1 MKFNLIK
8 KLDKKK
14 TKTYFFRIFLLFV
27 IFLIYYFPVK
37 ANNNLFLE
45 DNFFPEGITISKNG
59 NIYVGS
65 LKENKIVKFKN
76 KKKDSEL
83 FVPSNSNGLMSV
95 IGILADD
102 HNKILW
108 ACSSNPG
115 VTNYPSDNPVSLK
128 AFDLN
133 SGEPLQSYEF
143 PNSGFCNDITLDSNN
158 NVYVTDSFNP
168 RILRLNK
175 SQSRLETWFENDAF
189 KGEGFNLNGI
199 TFTNNNIYTVKMNS
213 GELFKIGIA
222 DNGKPINFTK
232 IDLPRPLNAP
242 DGIKAINKKNLLV
255 VENKGSLTHI
265 NFNKITTLK
274 ILRDDLDTPTT
285 VAIKGKTAW
294 VLQAQFGHLFGD
306 EKDVP
311 PGSFEIIS
319 VQYKPSILTSLK
331 KLLNFLN

>member
-1 MKFNLIK
+1 MIK
-8 KLDKKK
+8 
-14 TKTYFFRIFLLFV
+14 YIFFILFFV
-27 IFLIYYFPVK
+27 FSLNISAHSKEVLY
-37 ANNNLFLE
+37 LE

-59 NIYVGS
+59 DVFVGS
-65 LKENKIVKFKN
+65 LKENKIVRFKN
-76 KKKDSEL
+76 KKKYHEI
-83 FVPSNSNGLMSV
+83 FVPSNSNNLMSV

-102 HNKILW
+102 RNKILW

-133 SGEPLQSYEF
+133 TGEPLQSYEF
-143 PNSGFCNDITLDSNN
+143 PNSGFCNDITLDFNG

-199 TFTNNNIYTVKMNS
+199 TSIGNNIYTVKMNS
-213 GELFKIGIA
+213 GELFKVEFA
-222 DNGKPINFTK
+222 DNGKPFNFTK
-232 IDLPRPLNAP
+232 IDLPRTLNAP
-242 DGIKAINKKNLLV
+242 DGIKAIDQNNLLV

-265 NFNKITTLK
+265 SLSDPITLK
-274 ILRDDLDTPTT
+274 ILKDNLDTPTT
-285 VAIKGKTAW
+285 LAIKEKTAW

-306 EKDVP
+306 EKNIP
-311 PGSFEIIS
+311 PGPFEIIG
-319 VQYKPSILTSLK
+319 VQYKPSILTKIK
-331 KLLNFLN
+331 KLLDFQN

>member
-1 MKFNLIK
+1 
-8 KLDKKK
+8 
-14 TKTYFFRIFLLFV
+14 
-27 IFLIYYFPVK
+27 
-37 ANNNLFLE
+37 LE

-222 DNGKPINFTK
+222 DNGKPINF
-232 IDLPRPLNAP
+232 
-242 DGIKAINKKNLLV
+242 V

-285 VAIKGKTAW
+285 VAIKGNTAW

-311 PGSFEIIS
+311 PGPFEIIS

>member
-1 MKFNLIK
+1 MFLIK
-8 KLDKKK
+8 K
-14 TKTYFFRIFLLFV
+14 FFFFLVIILFSSK
-27 IFLIYYFPVK
+27 LII
-37 ANNNLFLE
+37 AEEILFLE
-45 DNFFPEGITISKNG
+45 DKFFPEGITISKNG
-59 NIYVGS
+59 DIFVGS
-65 LKENKIVKFKN
+65 LKENKIVRFKN
-76 KKKDSEL
+76 KKKNAEL
-83 FVPSNSNGLMSV
+83 FVSSNSNGLMSV

-102 HNKILW
+102 RNKILW

-199 TFTNNNIYTVKMNS
+199 TFTNNNIYIVKMNS

-255 VENKGSLTHI
+255 VENKGSLTNI
-265 NFNKITTLK
+265 NLSEPITLK
-274 ILRDDLDTPTT
+274 ILRDNLDTPTT
-285 VAIKGKTAW
+285 VAIKDKTAW

-306 EKDVP
+306 EKDIP
-311 PGSFEIIS
+311 PGPFAIIG
-319 VQYKPSILTSLK
+319 VNYKPSILTSIK
-331 KLLNFLN
+331 KLLDFLN